1 MLFTTAEHSFK
12 VSLDIP
18 DVFAAELVQKIAR
31 VASRGYDVS
40 AASFTDNCCLVF
52 LKPKNF

>member
-31 VASRGYDVS
+31 VASHGYDVS

>member
-18 DVFAAELVQKIAR
+18 DVFVAELVQKIAR
-31 VASRGYDVS
+31 VASRGYNIS
-40 AASFTDNCCLVF
+40 AATFTDNCCLIKVF
-52 LKPKNF
+52 